1 MKIRYTRKTKLWF
14 KKIDID
20 AHKLSNIIVQLC
32 AREGKCKRK
41 AHMTINIMSRA
52 LDSSFTYIN
61 NRLDVAVGAKANKPR
76 HYKIKKMIRNL
87 LHELR
92 HFIQYRIKNKPFNL
106 SYTMRDANLMS
117 DRYWND
123 PEEIDARHYERKM
136 LMTVYKKLI
145 KR

>member
-1 MKIRYTRKTKLWF
+1 MNIKYTKKAKCWF

-20 AHKLSNIIVQLC
+20 IEKLSNIIVQLC
-32 AREGKCKRK
+32 AQEGRYRGK
-41 AHMTINIMSRA
+41 AHMIINIMPRA
-52 LDSSFTYIN
+52 LDSSFTYVG
-61 NRLDVAVGAKANKPR
+61 NRLDVAVGAGASKPR
-76 HYKIKKMIRNL
+76 YHRIKKMTTNL

-106 SYTMRDANLMS
+106 SYTMKDVNLMS

-123 PEEIDARHYERKM
+123 PEEIDARDYERKM